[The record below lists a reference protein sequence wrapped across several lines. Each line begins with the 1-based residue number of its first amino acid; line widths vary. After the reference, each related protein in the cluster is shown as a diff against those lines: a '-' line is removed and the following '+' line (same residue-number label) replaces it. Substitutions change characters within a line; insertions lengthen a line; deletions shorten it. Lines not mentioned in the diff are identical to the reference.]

1 MNNNDITAPDHVN
14 PAGDPM
20 VAISAA
26 SLRATIETLTRLEQF
41 FRHHASHSTLTELR
55 AFCAALGWHD
65 VCGAQAL
72 LDDLGWHTL
81 ALRHDLDSAD
91 GTGAQPND
99 RP

>member
-1 MNNNDITAPDHVN
+1 MNNDTAQPERRS

-20 VAISAA
+20 VAVSAA
-26 SLRATIETLTRLEQF
+26 SLRATIETLARLEQF
-41 FRHHASHSTLTELR
+41 FRHHASRSTLTELR

-72 LDDLGWHTL
+72 LDDLGWHTF
-81 ALRHDLDSAD
+81 ALRHGLDSAD

-99 RP
+99 QP